1 MSIRGRCL
9 ALERGDSREAEV
21 KALISLLRTLH
32 LRPNTQ
38 RDTTKLVNGRVT
50 IEVTRGRMMSL
61 KGGGVWPEPNTVTVT
76 FIHSSPFANEFSLAV
91 DFTTGK

>member
-1 MSIRGRCL
+1 MD
-9 ALERGDSREAEV
+9 RGDSRKAEV

-38 RDTTKLVNGRVT
+38 RNTTKLVNGQVT
-50 IEVTRGRMMSL
+50 IKVTRGRMMRL
-61 KGGGVWPEPNTVTVT
+61 KGGGVCPDPNTVTVT